1 MNPDEAIKQKAN
13 CKKSSCF
20 SVLYLLKEVE
30 VVLFNV

>member
-13 CKKSSCF
+13 CKKSSFF

>member
-13 CKKSSCF
+13 CKKSSFF
-20 SVLYLLKEVE
+20 SVLYLLKEVQ